1 MRTQNSRGTRGQDF
15 SWLFAPPDVQDLLF
29 ESQVSDVRL
38 VNAHNAVVLLEQALL
53 LGLATPLQTL
63 DQQAVGP
70 VGAGEWRRW
79 MDVRHRRTGY
89 SANTL
94 RTMW

>member
-1 MRTQNSRGTRGQDF
+1 MRTQNSRGTGGQDF
-15 SWLFAPPDVQDLLF
+15 SLLFAPTDVQDLLF

-70 VGAGEWRRW
+70 VGAQSGDGGW
-79 MDVRHRRTGY
+79 M
-89 SANTL
+89 
-94 RTMW
+94 